1 MRQTVLFVIGGITC
15 VLVRAEPI
23 TITSAVGDEA
33 QTPVKNAEVWVW
45 PSDEG
50 PGIMARAAE
59 DGSFRLELERD
70 EHASPPVIGVAPGLS
85 LGTSSALSWER
96 GFLL

>member
-1 MRQTVLFVIGGITC
+1 MRQTVLLVTAVITC
-15 VLVRAEPI
+15 ALVQTEPI
-23 TITSAVGDEA
+23 TITSGGDEA
-33 QTPVKNAEVWVW
+33 PTPVNNAEVWVW